1 MGKFVSLDN
10 LERYNTNIKEYIKDT
25 TIYTNIHL
33 NTSITLTE
41 GDVLDSKD
49 IEQLTNLASDI
60 VSEVETVSEG
70 NDSLMVQK
78 SVGVSIDGDFILSN
92 YGNIEVYYNSNKE
105 ISLII
110 LYCFFGTI
118 ELHLDINV
126 DGASS
131 TGSYSFLDNTIEW
144 LYGATLTI
152 PMYYSDNNYSI
163 GDVVRFPD
171 GRLYKCIRDIVGPKQ
186 FDNNDWTQISLL
198 DYLADKING
207 AALNGTN

>member
-41 GDVLDSKD
+41 GGVLDSKD

-60 VSEVETVSEG
+60 VSEVETVPEG

-78 SVGVSIDGDFILSN
+78 SVGVSIEGDFILSN
-92 YGNIEVYYNSNKE
+92 YGHIDVYYNSNKE

-110 LYCFFGTI
+110 LSCFFGTL

-126 DGASS
+126 DG
-131 TGSYSFLDNTIEW
+131 GSIGGYTFLDNTIEW

-207 AALNGTN
+207 AALNGTH